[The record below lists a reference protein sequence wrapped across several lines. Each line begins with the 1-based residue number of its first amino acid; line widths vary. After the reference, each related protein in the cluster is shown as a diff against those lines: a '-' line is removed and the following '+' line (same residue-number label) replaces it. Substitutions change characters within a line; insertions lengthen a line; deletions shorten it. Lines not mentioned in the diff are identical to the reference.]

1 MTASV
6 GEAHDALCLLA
17 TEWWKASRRLL
28 RLAAGDAASGAA
40 SGTASGRYE
49 RERSQLAYSGR
60 RVAAALEAH
69 GLRLRDFDGQAY
81 SPALPPEPVN
91 PEDFD
96 TEEGLVVAD
105 TIEPTV
111 LHDGRIVLRG
121 KVVLRRAEG

>member
-1 MTASV
+1 MTEHDTTRPDTT
-6 GEAHDALCLLA
+6 GRDALCLVA

-28 RLAAGDAASGAA
+28 RLAAAD
-40 SGTASGRYE
+40 TASPGRYE
-49 RERSQLAYSGR
+49 RERAQLAYAGR
-60 RVAAALEAH
+60 RVTGALDAH
-69 GLRLRDFDGQAY
+69 GLRLRDFDGQPY
-81 SPALPPEPVN
+81 SPSLPPEPVN

-121 KVVLRRAEG
+121 KVALRRAEG